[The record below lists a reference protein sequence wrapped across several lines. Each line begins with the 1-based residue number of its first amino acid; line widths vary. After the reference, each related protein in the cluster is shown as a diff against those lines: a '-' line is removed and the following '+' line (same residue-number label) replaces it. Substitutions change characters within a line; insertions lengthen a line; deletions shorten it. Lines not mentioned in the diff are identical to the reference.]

1 MAGFI
6 SLLNTA
12 GFALML
18 WSPHN
23 YYTDILAMIIFGATI
38 GALTCFLGGLIAVDI
53 SSRKAAGAA
62 LGTIGIASYAGA
74 GRASFSP
81 GSLLIKRLSLKTA
94 KRCMISARW
103 RCSGWVPVWVPRYS
117 VLPLPPSS
125 PGAMPSNGRPRS
137 PHNRLTNKEEDM
149 MPARHQGLLR
159 LFIACALPLL
169 ALQSAAAADWQL
181 EKVVELSRHG
191 IRPPT
196 AGNRKPS
203 RPPPADRGPSGPP
216 MTGSSPAMAMPP
228 WSTKGVRKASITA
241 SSACCRPDARRRSRY
256 TCAPARCSGRE
267 RPPRRWWMAPSPAAA
282 SLSIMSAGMPIPCF
296 RPTSSPPRKPTPPA
310 SWRR

>member
-1 MAGFI
+1 
-6 SLLNTA
+6 
-12 GFALML
+12 
-18 WSPHN
+18 
-23 YYTDILAMIIFGATI
+23 
-38 GALTCFLGGLIAVDI
+38 
-53 SSRKAAGAA
+53 
-62 LGTIGIASYAGA
+62 
-74 GRASFSP
+74 
-81 GSLLIKRLSLKTA
+81 
-94 KRCMISARW
+94 
-103 RCSGWVPVWVPRYS
+103 
-117 VLPLPPSS
+117 
-125 PGAMPSNGRPRS
+125 MPSNGRPHS

-196 AGNRKPS
+196 AGNREAIEAATG
-203 RPPPADRGPSGPP
+203 RPWTEWTTHD
-216 MTGSSPAMAMPP
+216 GSSPAMAMPP

-282 SLSIMSAGMPIPCF
+282 SLSIMSAGCRSPVSDRQVRRHAN
-296 RPTSSPPRKPTPPA
+296 RPRPPA
-310 SWRR
+310 GGGEREGRGSGAASAGAGADHPAIETGGLSGR

>member
-1 MAGFI
+1 MLSDRFFPRNRSVMAGFI

-53 SSRKAAGAA
+53 SSRKAAGARLA
-62 LGTIGIASYAGA
+62 IGIAS
-74 GRASFSP
+74 RRRRQASFSP
-81 GSLLIKRLSLKTA
+81 GSLLIKRLSLRTA
-94 KRCMISARW
+94 KRCMISAHW

-125 PGAMPSNGRPRS
+125 PGAMPSNGRPHS

-159 LFIACALPLL
+159 LFIACA
-169 ALQSAAAADWQL
+169 AAAGAICRRRGLAAGESGRAQ
-181 EKVVELSRHG
+181 
-191 IRPPT
+191 PP
-196 AGNRKPS
+196 RY
-203 RPPPADRGPSGPP
+203 
-216 MTGSSPAMAMPP
+216 
-228 WSTKGVRKASITA
+228 
-241 SSACCRPDARRRSRY
+241 SSAD
-256 TCAPARCSGRE
+256 GRQPGSH
-267 RPPRRWWMAPSPAAA
+267 RGRHRTTVDRVDHP
-282 SLSIMSAGMPIPCF
+282 
-296 RPTSSPPRKPTPPA
+296 
-310 SWRR
+310 